1 MKVKLYLIGKMIIGK
16 ILKINYIR
24 KVLICFEI
32 LLVLKLWFLK
42 KIRILLILINWFFR
56 YKKSRKLFNL
66 LIYEIDK
73 YWKKLKNYIFF
84 LIIFEIKIWN
94 MIL

>member
-1 MKVKLYLIGKMIIGK
+1 MIIGK

-32 LLVLKLWFLK
+32 LLVSEYFFLKLWFLK

-56 YKKSRKLFNL
+56 YKESRKLFNL